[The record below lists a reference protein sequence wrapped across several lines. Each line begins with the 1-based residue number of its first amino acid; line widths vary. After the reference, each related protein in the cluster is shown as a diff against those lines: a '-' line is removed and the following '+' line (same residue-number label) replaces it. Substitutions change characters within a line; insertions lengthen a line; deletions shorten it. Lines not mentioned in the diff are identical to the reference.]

1 VQRPRKNDRTVIVL
15 LLSATSFVASLLIVV
30 PVAHAFEVG
39 AQEGEVAPCAV
50 VENFQGDLEI
60 LDPTRT
66 HIINVGKNVG
76 IPCGGWVS
84 SEMGW
89 ALIRHRDGHDLRVGP
104 NTFIEIPE
112 NNANSPD
119 QVVLYHGEVYG
130 STEGGGGDLRVTTAN
145 ARVRVPKGAVLVN
158 YDAEN
163 QDTQLVAL
171 DHPATLENRFEP
183 DQKIKIQAGESTSL
197 NFKQLRVVPT
207 FPKAVSIASL
217 KEKLVLFRLN
227 EKDAADAYQ
236 VAEVR
241 AERRLAATLTPEQEM
256 AKQDA
261 LDKQQAKD
269 DLKDGPKDGVKDDL
283 EFKPKETPV
292 VAPGRKLASEGGVK
306 NATYSYERGPV
317 TTDDEG
323 QMLKSHWL
331 RKMTAGEDLGE
342 RMLFP
347 EKNHGKARK
356 VSVVVDDPG
365 AQMDAKKQKV
375 EDAEKRKLIEE
386 LSQIHE
392 D

>member
-1 VQRPRKNDRTVIVL
+1 VLRPQKNDLKITVL
-15 LLSATSFVASLLIVV
+15 LLSATLLVAAPFVR
-30 PVAHAFEVG
+30 VAHAFELG
-39 AQEGEVAPCAV
+39 AQEGEAAPCAV

-60 LDPTRT
+60 LDPSRT

-119 QVVLYHGEVYG
+119 QVVLYHGEMYG
-130 STEGGGGDLRVTTAN
+130 NTEGGGGDLRITTAN
-145 ARVRVPKGAVLVN
+145 ARVRIPKGSVLVN

-183 DQKIKIQAGESTSL
+183 DQKTKIQAGESTSL

-217 KEKLVLFRLN
+217 KEKLILFRLN

-241 AERRLAATLTPEQEM
+241 AERRLAATLTPEQEQ
-256 AKQDA
+256 AKQDD
-261 LDKQQAKD
+261 LDKKQARD
-269 DLKDGPKDGVKDDL
+269 DLKSKDDL
-283 EFKPKETPV
+283 EFKPREQPAVTPV
-292 VAPGRKLASEGGVK
+292 AARKLASEGGVK
-306 NATYSYERGPV
+306 NATYSYERSPV
-317 TTDDEG
+317 TTDEEG
-323 QMLKSHWL
+323 ATLKSHWL

-347 EKNHGKARK
+347 EKFHGKPRK
-356 VSVVVDDPG
+356 VSVLVEDPG
-365 AQMDAKKQKV
+365 APMDAKNKKV